1 MEHRFASFPSYQ
13 QIIMVTNELNRA
25 NNHRENMT
33 EYKACLERGLEL
45 LDFIIDD
52 SEKWRL
58 KYRELLRA
66 RRYLA
71 QRYLQSN
78 IFEDTSTLQRA
89 LHQLDPEATRRLGLE
104 TNPPP
109 K

>member
-1 MEHRFASFPSYQ
+1 MIWHKHLEHRFATLPSHQ
-13 QIIMVTNELNRA
+13 QLIMVTNELNRA
-25 NNHRENMT
+25 NQHKENLV

-52 SEKWRL
+52 SEKWRS

-71 QRYLQSN
+71 QCYLQSN
-78 IFEDTSTLQRA
+78 VFEDTSVLQRT
-89 LHQLDPEATRRLGLE
+89 LHQLDPEASRLL
-104 TNPPP
+104 NL
-109 K
+109 

>member
-1 MEHRFASFPSYQ
+1 MIWHKHLESRFSSLPSFQ

-25 NNHRENMT
+25 NHHRENPA
-33 EYKACLERGLEL
+33 EYKACLERALEL

-52 SEKWRL
+52 HGKWQS

-71 QRYLQSN
+71 QRYIKSD
-78 IFEDTSTLQRA
+78 IYEDTSILQQT
-89 LHQLDPEATRRLGLE
+89 LHQMDPEAYKLLG
-104 TNPPP
+104 
-109 K
+109 

>member
-1 MEHRFASFPSYQ
+1 MIWHKNLEHRFAEFPSYQ

-25 NNHRENMT
+25 NHLSHDLT
-33 EYKACLERGLEL
+33 EYKCCLERALEL

-52 SEKWRL
+52 REKWQS

-78 IFEDTSTLQRA
+78 IFEDTSIIQRT
-89 LHQLDPEATRRLGLE
+89 LHQLDPEASRLL
-104 TNPPP
+104 NL
-109 K
+109 

>member
-1 MEHRFASFPSYQ
+1 MIWHKELESRFATLPSFQ

-25 NNHRENMT
+25 NNHRENLD
-33 EYKACLERGLEL
+33 EYRACLERGLEL

-52 SEKWRL
+52 SEKWQS

-71 QRYLQSN
+71 QRYLESN
-78 IFEDTSTLQRA
+78 IYEDTSILQRT
-89 LHQLDPEATRRLGLE
+89 LHQLDPQATQLLGL
-104 TNPPP
+104 
-109 K
+109 

>member
-1 MEHRFASFPSYQ
+1 MIWHKHLEHRFAKLPSHQ

-25 NNHRENMT
+25 NNHRENLV

-52 SEKWRL
+52 SEKWRS

-71 QRYLQSN
+71 QRYLHSD
-78 IFEDTSTLQRA
+78 IYEDTSVIQRT
-89 LHQLDPEATRRLGLE
+89 LHQLDPEASRLL
-104 TNPPP
+104 NL
-109 K
+109 